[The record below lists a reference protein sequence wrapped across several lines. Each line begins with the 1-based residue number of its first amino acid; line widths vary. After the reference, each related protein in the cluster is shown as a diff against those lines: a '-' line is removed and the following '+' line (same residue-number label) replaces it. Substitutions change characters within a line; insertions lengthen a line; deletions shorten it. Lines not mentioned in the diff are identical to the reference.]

1 MLRLVSSALVG
12 QHLKEVEDSVWGLEL
27 LPDLLADS
35 TTLGAGLALG
45 EHGSDALLHLG
56 RGEVLGALTH
66 RAIRGPVL
74 DTRAE
79 ARAGFH
85 SLLAA
90 TAGARA
96 AGGSGAGPRSAGAA
110 VAGASTSAGR
120 RD

>member
-74 DTRAE
+74 DTEPRPARVSTHSWRPRRVRGRPEVPELGRALP
-79 ARAGFH
+79 ALR
-85 SLLAA
+85 
-90 TAGARA
+90 
-96 AGGSGAGPRSAGAA
+96 
-110 VAGASTSAGR
+110 
-120 RD
+120 